1 MSRVASTASPRR
13 PFPASPLIVAHRGA
27 SAYAPENTIA
37 AFKKAIEAGA
47 EGVEFDVRLSKDGV
61 PVVIHDATLARTTGI
76 NGRVA
81 EVTADRLLHLDA
93 GSWFNAS
100 HPGNARHEFAS
111 EGVPPLRSVLA
122 LLTNLPGPIY
132 VELKCETD
140 EEVIPLVDAVG
151 EVIRAAGLQEKI
163 IIGSFRLGVL
173 PHVRTVLQGVQTA
186 ALFAPKIMRL
196 LRKEK
201 YLIDIAREFGA
212 DHLSIH
218 KSLVSR
224 KLARKAEKHG
234 MPVTVWTVNAS
245 RWVPRA
251 VKQGLYAVI
260 TNDPSTF
267 LSRRRSMPPPR
278 GPEANLGE
286 RSLPVDRP
294 PAEE

>member
-1 MSRVASTASPRR
+1 MSQVASTASPRR
-13 PFPASPLIVAHRGA
+13 QVPASPLIVAHRGD
-27 SAYAPENTIA
+27 SSHAPENTMA
-37 AFKKAIEAGA
+37 AFRTAIEAGI

-81 EVTADRLLHLDA
+81 DVTADRLLHLDA

-100 HPGNARHEFAS
+100 HPAKSRQEFAA
-111 EGVPPLRSVLA
+111 EGVPSLRSVLEIFA
-122 LLTNLPGPIY
+122 NLPGPIY
-132 VELKCETD
+132 IELKCETED
-140 EEVIPLVDAVG
+140 EVTSLVDAAG
-151 EVIRAAGLQEKI
+151 EVIAASGLQEKI
-163 IIGSFRLGVL
+163 IVGSFRLGVL
-173 PHVRTVLQGVQTA
+173 PYMRTVLPGVQTA

-224 KLARKAEKHG
+224 KLARKAEKYG

-245 RWVPRA
+245 RWIPRA
-251 VKQGLYAVI
+251 MKHGLYAVI
-260 TNDPSTF
+260 TNNPSA
-267 LSRRRSMPPPR
+267 LLARRRSMPRPQVPEETPVERVPRDDFPP
-278 GPEANLGE
+278 
-286 RSLPVDRP
+286 V
-294 PAEE
+294 EE